1 MENGNPKRG
10 LIRVQSKSSVG
21 YLYLLM
27 PLPLPDHGKEAAIL
41 ALGRAQKAAG
51 EIGLGHQRGGAL
63 GRGPQHPVA
72 GAGHGP
78 QHRED
83 VPAGI
88 ESTRNFAIGGGR
100 APCHQGGVEM
110 PDLFEDGG

>member
-1 MENGNPKRG
+1 MENGNPQRG

-27 PLPLPDHGKEAAIL
+27 HLPLPDHGKEAAI
-41 ALGRAQKAAG
+41 LGRAQKAAG
-51 EIGLGHQRGGAL
+51 EIGLGRQRGGAL
-63 GRGPQHPVA
+63 GHGPQRPVA
-72 GAGHGP
+72 GADHGP

-88 ESTRNFAIGGGR
+88 ESTRNLAIGGGR
-100 APCHQGGVEM
+100 TLCHQGGVEM